1 MTARDIDPA
10 DLSITE
16 MERHPPAIDPP
27 RGKAYEHELARLQ
40 IEMLK
45 MQLWAKE
52 TNARVLMI
60 FEGRDAAGKGGAI
73 RRFTE
78 HTNPRGA
85 RVVALPKPTEAEL
98 TQWYFQRYVT
108 HLPSGGEIVFFD
120 RSWYNRAGVEAVM
133 GYATKDQ
140 RELFYAQLPAFEQ
153 HLVDSGIHLFKLWFT
168 VSKQEQKRRFD
179 GRRGDPL
186 KQWKLSPND
195 ELAVKKFAQY
205 GAARDEMLRRT
216 DTRARAVDRDQL
228 EREEVGEARVDASRP
243 PRVAVLTQG
252 PRRGSRPGAP
262 RRAARVH
269 AGCSSSSVIDYWGAC
284 ANSSIST
291 NSSACSMRTSA
302 NRAHASRPRGV
313 SWITTAR
320 RSPGMTP

>member
-1 MTARDIDPA
+1 MTPSASKPDE
-10 DLSITE
+10 LTITD

-27 RGKAYEHELARLQ
+27 RGKDYERELTRLQ

-52 TNARVLMI
+52 TTRGCSMI

-216 DTRARAVDRDQL
+216 DTAHAPWTVINSNVKKWARL
-228 EREEVGEARVDASRP
+228 ESMRHVLHELPYSHKDHEV
-243 PRVAVLTQG
+243 
-252 PRRGSRPGAP
+252 
-262 RRAARVH
+262 VH
-269 AGCSSSSVIDYWGAC
+269 APEPFVVRPASSLGL
-284 ANSSIST
+284 
-291 NSSACSMRTSA
+291 R
-302 NRAHASRPRGV
+302 RPR
-313 SWITTAR
+313 
-320 RSPGMTP
+320 

>member
-1 MTARDIDPA
+1 MRSVQGWGALFVAGYGPGSMTSPA
-10 DLSITE
+10 SQPDELTITD

-27 RGKAYEHELARLQ
+27 KGKEYERELVRLQ

-85 RVVALPKPTEAEL
+85 RVVALPKPTEAEV

-140 RELFYAQLPAFEQ
+140 RELFFEQLPSFEQ

-216 DTRARAVDRDQL
+216 DTPHAPWTVVNSNVKKWARLESMRHVLHELPYSHKDRD
-228 EREEVGEARVDASRP
+228 V
-243 PRVAVLTQG
+243 
-252 PRRGSRPGAP
+252 
-262 RRAARVH
+262 VH
-269 AGCSSSSVIDYWGAC
+269 APAPLVVRPASSLGL
-284 ANSSIST
+284 
-291 NSSACSMRTSA
+291 
-302 NRAHASRPRGV
+302 
-313 SWITTAR
+313 
-320 RSPGMTP
+320 

>member
-1 MTARDIDPA
+1 MTARDIDP
-10 DLSITE
+10 DDITISD

-27 RGKAYEHELARLQ
+27 KGKVYERDLERLQ

-45 MQLWAKE
+45 MQLWAKD
-52 TNARVLMI
+52 TDARVLMI

-78 HTNPRGA
+78 HTNPRSA
-85 RVVALPKPTEAEL
+85 RVVALAKPTEAEL

-133 GYATKDQ
+133 GYATKGQ
-140 RELFYAQLPAFEQ
+140 RELFFEQLPSFEQ
-153 HLVDSGIHLFKLWFT
+153 QLVDSGIHLFKLWFT

-195 ELAVKKFAQY
+195 ELAIKKFAQY

-216 DTRARAVDRDQL
+216 DRPHAPWTVINSNVKKWARL
-228 EREEVGEARVDASRP
+228 ESMRHVLHELPYAHKDHDVVHAPE
-243 PRVAVLTQG
+243 PRVV
-252 PRRGSRPGAP
+252 RP
-262 RRAARVH
+262 
-269 AGCSSSSVIDYWGAC
+269 
-284 ANSSIST
+284 
-291 NSSACSMRTSA
+291 
-302 NRAHASRPRGV
+302 ASKLGL
-313 SWITTAR
+313 
-320 RSPGMTP
+320 

>member
-1 MTARDIDPA
+1 MTSPA
-10 DLSITE
+10 SKPDELTISE
-16 MERHPPAIDPP
+16 MERHSPAIDPP
-27 RGKAYEHELARLQ
+27 RGKGYERELTRLQ

-52 TNARVLMI
+52 TDARVLMI

-133 GYATKDQ
+133 GYATKEQ
-140 RELFYAQLPAFEQ
+140 RELFYAQLPSFEQ

-205 GAARDEMLRRT
+205 GAARNEMLRRT
-216 DTRARAVDRDQL
+216 DTPHAPWTVVNSNVKKWARLEAMRHVLHELPYSNKDHGVVRAPEPLVVRP
-228 EREEVGEARVDASRP
+228 ASS
-243 PRVAVLTQG
+243 LG
-252 PRRGSRPGAP
+252 L
-262 RRAARVH
+262 
-269 AGCSSSSVIDYWGAC
+269 
-284 ANSSIST
+284 
-291 NSSACSMRTSA
+291 
-302 NRAHASRPRGV
+302 
-313 SWITTAR
+313 
-320 RSPGMTP
+320 